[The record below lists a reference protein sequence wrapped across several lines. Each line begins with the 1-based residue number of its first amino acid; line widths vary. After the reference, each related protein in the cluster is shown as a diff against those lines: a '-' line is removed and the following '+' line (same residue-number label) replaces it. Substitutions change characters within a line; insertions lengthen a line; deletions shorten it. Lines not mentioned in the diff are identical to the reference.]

1 MPALNQTTY
10 NHNYQ
15 QHVPL
20 PPPVSSQPL
29 TQQNVPQQIQPQRSG
44 SAQTPQFAPVSA
56 SSRQPV
62 GNMQTRQAAP
72 QVLVQQKLPFPKG
85 EEQYTK
91 FKGQYIFCTNGSQ
104 KEWGDTWTTS
114 TTNTIAKI
122 ATITT
127 TTTKSSIS
135 TTTAKQLE
143 DIRGSKIHQQM
154 QQPQLLLQKPQPN
167 HKTSKDSSTPPP
179 PPPLPPKI
187 KKCRKISLNLM
198 KSLGY

>member
-91 FKGQYIFCTNGSQ
+91 FKGQYIFCTNGSPEGMGRYLDNLNNKYHCQNRNNHHNHNQ
-104 KEWGDTWTTS
+104 KLNINCNSKTTGRY
-114 TTNTIAKI
+114 K
-122 ATITT
+122 
-127 TTTKSSIS
+127 
-135 TTTAKQLE
+135 
-143 DIRGSKIHQQM
+143 GF
-154 QQPQLLLQKPQPN
+154 
-167 HKTSKDSSTPPP
+167 
-179 PPPLPPKI
+179 
-187 KKCRKISLNLM
+187 
-198 KSLGY
+198 

>member
-135 TTTAKQLE
+135 TATAKQLE

-154 QQPQLLLQKPQPN
+154 QQPQLLLQKI
-167 HKTSKDSSTPPP
+167 TTA
-179 PPPLPPKI
+179 
-187 KKCRKISLNLM
+187 
-198 KSLGY
+198 KSQNI